1 MDNLI
6 PFKILTSPDNT
17 FKAIVVSLVAESLT
31 DSLGA
36 IKSELLSARIN
47 GKILFDYFLSTGQN
61 NRRFFEMEF
70 NGDFLL
76 NTFHKTTINEQIKKS
91 LADFYSQNHQYIAS
105 SMLSKPL
112 KYYFNRNNVNL
123 EGRR

>member
-1 MDNLI
+1 MENFI
-6 PFKILTSPDNT
+6 PFKILISPDDT

-70 NGDFLL
+70 DGDFLL
-76 NTFHKTTINEQIKKS
+76 NTFHKATINEQTRKS
-91 LADFYSQNHQYIAS
+91 LADFYSQNYQYIAN
-105 SMLSKPL
+105 SMLSEPL
-112 KYYFNRNNVNL
+112 KYCYNVKLRSNP
-123 EGRR
+123 